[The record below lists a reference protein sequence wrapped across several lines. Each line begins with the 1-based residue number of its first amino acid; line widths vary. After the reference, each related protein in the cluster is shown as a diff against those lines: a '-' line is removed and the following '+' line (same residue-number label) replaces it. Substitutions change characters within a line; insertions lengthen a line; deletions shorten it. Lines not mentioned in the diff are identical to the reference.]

1 MKTNQMMLRDDGFVQ
16 RTSDGYFNASLL
28 VSVWNAN
35 NPKSQKQA
43 GQYRLLKSTNEYIEQ
58 LKKEGIEEPYKSG
71 RGRGENVGIW
81 MNPYLFIDFAMWISV
96 EFKSKVIRYVV
107 DGLITARN
115 EAGDYHK
122 EMCAQILDN
131 YVTVNG
137 CRPNPEI
144 YRKESLMI
152 REAVT
157 DKTERNEMTEK
168 ELASIT
174 TLQKLNSGM
183 IKKGIGF
190 ESRKKNIEMHAES
203 LKS

>member
-1 MKTNQMMLRDDGFVQ
+1 MKTNQIMIRDVGFMQ
-16 RTSDGYFNASLL
+16 RTSDGYFNATAIISEF
-28 VSVWNAN
+28 N
-35 NPKSQKQA
+35 SQN
-43 GQYRLLKSTNEYIEQ
+43 GQKKMLGNYSKLDSTASYIEQ
-58 LKKEGIEEPYKSG
+58 LKKEGIENPCITG
-71 RGRGENVGIW
+71 RGKGVNVGTW
-81 MNPYLFIDFAMWISV
+81 MHPYLFVDFAMWLSV

-122 EMCAQILDN
+122 EMCAQILES
-131 YVTVNG
+131 YVTTNR
-137 CRPNPEI
+137 CRPNGEI

-152 REAVT
+152 RESVT

-174 TLQKLNSGM
+174 TLQKLNTGM